1 MNIKC
6 FYHITPLENI
16 ESIKE
21 NGLKT
26 NEDGE
31 LFLFE
36 GCDICHPFCHIK
48 KDGTYK
54 MENHWV
60 PIDRLIATNQ
70 LFLRKYAVFAVMLD
84 ENETAQLEK
93 DEVAESTAGDQYIY
107 RNDIPKSKVWVWKTV
122 EIKDTQ
128 SWNIWNKKYVTENK
142 GFRF

>member
-54 MENHWV
+54 MENYWV
-60 PIDRLIATNQ
+60 PIDRLIAINQ
-70 LFLRKYAVFAVMLD
+70 LSLYKYAVYVVFLD
-84 ENETAQLEK
+84 ENEAAQLEK
-93 DEVAESTAGDQYIY
+93 DNVAESTASKHFIY
-107 RNDIPKSKVWVWKTV
+107 RNDIPKHKVSLWKTV
-122 EIKDTQ
+122 EIKPNKSCD
-128 SWNIWNKKYVTENK
+128 IWSKKYVTENK
-142 GFRF
+142 R